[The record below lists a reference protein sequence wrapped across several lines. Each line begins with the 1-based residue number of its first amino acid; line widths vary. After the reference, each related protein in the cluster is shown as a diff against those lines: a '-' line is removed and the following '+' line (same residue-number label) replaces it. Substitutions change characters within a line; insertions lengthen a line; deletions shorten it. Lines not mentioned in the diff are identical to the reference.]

1 MNKPNSKHKLK
12 GIILSL
18 IFHLIV
24 IASFFYF
31 GLSYQTPPP
40 EEKGIAINFGFNNN
54 SNNINI
60 EEVETPPETKKIN
73 NSNLITPPS
82 NTTINQSI
90 EETISTNEI
99 EKKTKEPITE
109 PEIIEEEVEVVNEN
123 NEEKESEETIE
134 SEIKNEVIEEKQ
146 QVIDPKAIFSKKNK
160 KEISFDES
168 KIELGGE
175 SNVKNEN
182 IDGYESGSDGISFS
196 LEGRNVSLRILP
208 DYDVQD
214 EGIVVVLITVNRNG
228 IVTNAITGSKGT
240 TTFNKNLLLKAKQ
253 AALKTRFS
261 VNNNAPITQQGK
273 IIYSFKLN

>member
-1 MNKPNSKHKLK
+1 MNKSSSKHKIK
-12 GIILSL
+12 GIIFSL
-18 IFHLIV
+18 IFHLIA
-24 IASFFYF
+24 IACFFYF

-40 EEKGIAINFGFNNN
+40 DEKGIAINFGFNNS

-60 EEVETPPETKKIN
+60 EEVETPPEIKKVN
-73 NSNLITPPS
+73 NSNLITPPN
-82 NTTINQSI
+82 NTIINQSV
-90 EETISTNEI
+90 EETISVNEI
-99 EKKTKEPITE
+99 EEKIKEPVTE
-109 PEIIEEEVEVVNEN
+109 PEIIEEEVESANEN
-123 NEEKESEETIE
+123 DDEKENEETIE
-134 SEIKNEVIEEKQ
+134 SEIKNEVIDEEQ
-146 QVIDPKAIFSKKNK
+146 QVVDPKAIFSKKNK
-160 KEISFDES
+160 KENSFDES
-168 KIELGGE
+168 KIDLGGE

-182 IDGYESGSDGISFS
+182 IDGYVSGSDGISFS

-261 VNNNAPITQQGK
+261 VNNNAPVSQQGK
-273 IIYSFKLN
+273 IIYNFKLN

>member
-1 MNKPNSKHKLK
+1 MNKSYSKHKLK
-12 GIILSL
+12 GIIFSL
-18 IFHLIV
+18 IFHLIA

-40 EEKGIAINFGFNNN
+40 EEKGIAINFGFNY
-54 SNNINI
+54 SSDNINI
-60 EEVETPPETKKIN
+60 EEVETPPEIKKLN
-73 NSNLITPPS
+73 NSNLITPS
-82 NTTINQSI
+82 NNTSINQSI
-90 EETISTNEI
+90 EETIDVNEI
-99 EKKTKEPITE
+99 EKKIKEPITE
-109 PEIIEEEVEVVNEN
+109 PEIIEEVEVVNEN

-134 SEIKNEVIEEKQ
+134 SEIKYEVIEVEQ
-146 QVIDPKAIFSKKNK
+146 QAVDPKAIFSKKNK
-160 KEISFDES
+160 KENSFDES
-168 KIELGGE
+168 KIDLGGE

-182 IDGYESGSDGISFS
+182 MDGYESGSDGISFS
-196 LEGRNVSLRILP
+196 LKGRNLSLKILP

-261 VNNNAPITQQGK
+261 VNNNAPINQQGK
-273 IIYSFKLN
+273 IIYNFKLN

>member
-1 MNKPNSKHKLK
+1 MNKSYSKHKLK
-12 GIILSL
+12 GIIFSL
-18 IFHLIV
+18 IFHLIA

-40 EEKGIAINFGFNNN
+40 KEKGIAINFGFNNN

-60 EEVETPPETKKIN
+60 KEVETSPETKKIN

-82 NTTINQSI
+82 NTTINQSV
-90 EETISTNEI
+90 EETISINEI
-99 EKKTKEPITE
+99 EKKIKEPITD
-109 PEIIEEEVEVVNEN
+109 PEIIEEVEVVNEN

-134 SEIKNEVIEEKQ
+134 SEIKNEVIEVEQ
-146 QVIDPKAIFSKKNK
+146 QAVDPKAIFSKKNK
-160 KEISFDES
+160 KENSFDES
-168 KIELGGE
+168 KIDLGGE

-182 IDGYESGSDGISFS
+182 MDGYESGSDGISFS
-196 LEGRNVSLRILP
+196 LKGRNVSLKILP

-261 VNNNAPITQQGK
+261 VNNNAPINQQGK
-273 IIYSFKLN
+273 IIYNFKLN

>member
-1 MNKPNSKHKLK
+1 MNKSYSKHKLK
-12 GIILSL
+12 GIIFSL
-18 IFHLIV
+18 IFHLIA

-40 EEKGIAINFGFNNN
+40 EEKGIAINFGFNY
-54 SNNINI
+54 SSDNINI
-60 EEVETPPETKKIN
+60 EEVETPPEIKKLN
-73 NSNLITPPS
+73 NSNLITPS
-82 NTTINQSI
+82 NNTSINQSI
-90 EETISTNEI
+90 EETIDVNEI
-99 EKKTKEPITE
+99 EKKIKEPITE
-109 PEIIEEEVEVVNEN
+109 PEIIEEVEVVNEN

-134 SEIKNEVIEEKQ
+134 SEIKNEVIEVEQ
-146 QVIDPKAIFSKKNK
+146 QAVDPKAIFSKKNK
-160 KEISFDES
+160 KENSFDES
-168 KIELGGE
+168 KIDLAGE

-182 IDGYESGSDGISFS
+182 MDGYESGSDGISFS
-196 LEGRNVSLRILP
+196 LKGRNVSLKILP

-261 VNNNAPITQQGK
+261 VNNNAPINQQGK
-273 IIYSFKLN
+273 IIYNFKLN

>member
-1 MNKPNSKHKLK
+1 MNKSNSKHKLK
-12 GIILSL
+12 GIIFSL

-60 EEVETPPETKKIN
+60 ENVETPPEIKKVN

-82 NTTINQSI
+82 NTTTNQSV

-99 EKKTKEPITE
+99 KKKIKEPITE
-109 PEIIEEEVEVVNEN
+109 PEIIEEEVKVVNEN

-134 SEIKNEVIEEKQ
+134 SEIKNEVIKEKQ
-146 QVIDPKAIFSKKNK
+146 QTIDPKAIFSKKNK
-160 KEISFDES
+160 KENSFDES
-168 KIELGGE
+168 KIDLGGE

-196 LEGRNVSLRILP
+196 LDGRNVSIRILP

-261 VNNNAPITQQGK
+261 VNNNAPINQQGK
-273 IIYSFKLN
+273 IIYNFKLN

>member
-18 IFHLIV
+18 IFHLIA

-40 EEKGIAINFGFNNN
+40 DEKGIAINFGFNNT

-60 EEVETPPETKKIN
+60 EEVKAPPEIKKVN

-82 NTTINQSI
+82 NTTINQSV
-90 EETISTNEI
+90 EETISINEI
-99 EKKTKEPITE
+99 EKKIKETVIE

-134 SEIKNEVIEEKQ
+134 SEIKNEVIEDKQ
-146 QVIDPKAIFSKKNK
+146 QAIDPKAIFSKKNK
-160 KEISFDES
+160 KENSFDES
-168 KIELGGE
+168 KIELGSE
-175 SNVKNEN
+175 SNVNNEN

-196 LEGRNVSLRILP
+196 LDGRKVSLRILP

-261 VNNNAPITQQGK
+261 VNNNAPISQQGK

>member
-1 MNKPNSKHKLK
+1 MNKSNSKHKLK
-12 GIILSL
+12 GIIFSL
-18 IFHLIV
+18 IFHLIA

-31 GLSYQTPPP
+31 GLSYQTPPA

-60 EEVETPPETKKIN
+60 EEVETPPETKKVN

-90 EETISTNEI
+90 EETISINEI
-99 EKKTKEPITE
+99 EKKIKEPITE

-146 QVIDPKAIFSKKNK
+146 QAIDPKAIFSKKNK
-160 KEISFDES
+160 KENSFDES
-168 KIELGGE
+168 KIDLGGE

-182 IDGYESGSDGISFS
+182 IDGYVSGSDGISFS
-196 LEGRNVSLRILP
+196 LDGRNVSLRILP

-261 VNNNAPITQQGK
+261 VNNNAPISQQGK
-273 IIYSFKLN
+273 IIYNFKLN

>member
-1 MNKPNSKHKLK
+1 MNKSNSKHKLK
-12 GIILSL
+12 GIIFSL
-18 IFHLIV
+18 IFHLIA

-40 EEKGIAINFGFNNN
+40 KEKGIAINFGFNY
-54 SNNINI
+54 SSDNINI
-60 EEVETPPETKKIN
+60 EEVETPPEIKKLN
-73 NSNLITPPS
+73 NSNLITPPN
-82 NTTINQSI
+82 NTSINQSI
-90 EETISTNEI
+90 EETIDVNEI
-99 EKKTKEPITE
+99 EKKIKEPITE
-109 PEIIEEEVEVVNEN
+109 PEIIEEVEVVNEN

-134 SEIKNEVIEEKQ
+134 SEIKNEVIEVEQ
-146 QVIDPKAIFSKKNK
+146 QAVDPKAIFSKKNK
-160 KEISFDES
+160 TEISFDES
-168 KIELGGE
+168 KIDLGGE

-182 IDGYESGSDGISFS
+182 MDGYESGSDGISFN
-196 LEGRNVSLRILP
+196 LKGRNVSSKILP

-261 VNNNAPITQQGK
+261 VNNNAPINQQGK
-273 IIYSFKLN
+273 IIYNFKLN

>member
-1 MNKPNSKHKLK
+1 MNKPNSKHNLK
-12 GIILSL
+12 GIIFSL
-18 IFHLIV
+18 IFHLIA

-60 EEVETPPETKKIN
+60 EEVETPSETKKVN

-82 NTTINQSI
+82 NTTINQSV

-99 EKKTKEPITE
+99 EKKIKGPITE

-123 NEEKESEETIE
+123 DEEKESEETIE
-134 SEIKNEVIEEKQ
+134 SEIKNKVIEEERQ
-146 QVIDPKAIFSKKNK
+146 AIDPKAIFSKKNK
-160 KEISFDES
+160 KENSFDES

-175 SNVKNEN
+175 SNVNNEN

-196 LEGRNVSLRILP
+196 LDGRNVSLRILP

-261 VNNNAPITQQGK
+261 VNNNAPISQQGK
-273 IIYSFKLN
+273 IIYNFKLN

>member
-1 MNKPNSKHKLK
+1 MNKSYSKHKLK
-12 GIILSL
+12 GIIFSL
-18 IFHLIV
+18 IFHLIA

-40 EEKGIAINFGFNNN
+40 EEKGIAINFGFNY
-54 SNNINI
+54 SSDNINI
-60 EEVETPPETKKIN
+60 EEVETPPEIKKLN
-73 NSNLITPPS
+73 NSNLITPS
-82 NTTINQSI
+82 NNTSINQSI
-90 EETISTNEI
+90 EETIDVNEI
-99 EKKTKEPITE
+99 EKKIKEPITE
-109 PEIIEEEVEVVNEN
+109 PEIIEEVEVVNEN

-134 SEIKNEVIEEKQ
+134 SEIKYEVIEVEQ
-146 QVIDPKAIFSKKNK
+146 QAVDPKAIFSKNK
-160 KEISFDES
+160 KENSFDES
-168 KIELGGE
+168 KIDLGGE

-182 IDGYESGSDGISFS
+182 MDGYESGSDGISFS
-196 LEGRNVSLRILP
+196 LKGRNVSLKILP

-261 VNNNAPITQQGK
+261 VNNNAPINQQGK
-273 IIYSFKLN
+273 IIYNFKLN

>member
-1 MNKPNSKHKLK
+1 MNNSNSKHKLK
-12 GIILSL
+12 GIIFSL
-18 IFHLIV
+18 IFHLIA

-40 EEKGIAINFGFNNN
+40 EEKGIAINFGFNY
-54 SNNINI
+54 SSDNINI
-60 EEVETPPETKKIN
+60 EEVETPSETKKVN

-82 NTTINQSI
+82 NTTTNQSV
-90 EETISTNEI
+90 EETISMNEI
-99 EKKTKEPITE
+99 EKKIKEPITE
-109 PEIIEEEVEVVNEN
+109 PEIIEEVEVVNEN

-134 SEIKNEVIEEKQ
+134 SEIKNEVMEVEQ
-146 QVIDPKAIFSKKNK
+146 QAVDPKAIFSKKNK
-160 KEISFDES
+160 KENSFDES
-168 KIELGGE
+168 KIDLGGE
-175 SNVKNEN
+175 SNAKNEN

-196 LEGRNVSLRILP
+196 LKGRNVSLRILP

-261 VNNNAPITQQGK
+261 VNNNAPISQQGK
-273 IIYSFKLN
+273 IIYNFKLN

>member
-1 MNKPNSKHKLK
+1 MNKSYSKHKLK
-12 GIILSL
+12 GIIFSL
-18 IFHLIV
+18 IFHLIA

-40 EEKGIAINFGFNNN
+40 EEKGIAINFGFNY
-54 SNNINI
+54 SSDNINI
-60 EEVETPPETKKIN
+60 EEVETPPEIKKLN
-73 NSNLITPPS
+73 NSNLITPPN
-82 NTTINQSI
+82 NTSINQSI
-90 EETISTNEI
+90 EETIDINEI
-99 EKKTKEPITE
+99 EKKIKEPITE
-109 PEIIEEEVEVVNEN
+109 PEIIEEVEVVNEN

-134 SEIKNEVIEEKQ
+134 SEIKYEVIEVEQ
-146 QVIDPKAIFSKKNK
+146 QAVDPRAIFSKKNK
-160 KEISFDES
+160 KENSFDES
-168 KIELGGE
+168 KIDLGGE

-182 IDGYESGSDGISFS
+182 MDGYESGSDGISFS
-196 LEGRNVSLRILP
+196 LKGRNVSLKILP

-261 VNNNAPITQQGK
+261 VNNNAPINQQGK
-273 IIYSFKLN
+273 IIYNFKLN

>member
-1 MNKPNSKHKLK
+1 MNKSNSKHKLK
-12 GIILSL
+12 GIIFSL
-18 IFHLIV
+18 IFHLIA

-40 EEKGIAINFGFNNN
+40 EEKGIAINFGFNY
-54 SNNINI
+54 SSDNINT
-60 EEVETPPETKKIN
+60 EEVETPPEIKKLN
-73 NSNLITPPS
+73 NSNLITPPN
-82 NTTINQSI
+82 NTSINQSI
-90 EETISTNEI
+90 EETIDVNEI
-99 EKKTKEPITE
+99 EKKIKEPITE
-109 PEIIEEEVEVVNEN
+109 PEIIEEVEVVNEN

-134 SEIKNEVIEEKQ
+134 SEIKNEVIEVEQ
-146 QVIDPKAIFSKKNK
+146 QAVDPKAIFSKKNK
-160 KEISFDES
+160 TENSFDES
-168 KIELGGE
+168 KIDLGGE

-182 IDGYESGSDGISFS
+182 MDGYESGSDGISFS
-196 LEGRNVSLRILP
+196 LKGRNVSLKILP

-261 VNNNAPITQQGK
+261 VNNNAPINQQGK
-273 IIYSFKLN
+273 IIYNFKLN

>member
-1 MNKPNSKHKLK
+1 MNKSNSKHKLK
-12 GIILSL
+12 GIIFSL
-18 IFHLIV
+18 IFHLIA

-40 EEKGIAINFGFNNN
+40 DEKGIAINFGFNNT

-60 EEVETPPETKKIN
+60 EEVKTPPEIKKVN

-82 NTTINQSI
+82 NTTINQSV
-90 EETISTNEI
+90 EETISINEI
-99 EKKTKEPITE
+99 EKKIKEPITE
-109 PEIIEEEVEVVNEN
+109 PEIIEEVEVVNEN

-134 SEIKNEVIEEKQ
+134 SEIKNEVIEVEQ
-146 QVIDPKAIFSKKNK
+146 QAVDPKAIFSKKNK
-160 KEISFDES
+160 KENSFDES

-182 IDGYESGSDGISFS
+182 IDGHESGSDGISFN
-196 LEGRNVSLRILP
+196 LAGRNVSLRILP

-261 VNNNAPITQQGK
+261 VNNNAPISQQGK
-273 IIYSFKLN
+273 IIYNFKLN